1 MIFMNATPPL
11 ALNGAAPTIRTMSF
25 AVPRPRSR
33 SLSLRLQI
41 HLIVAALMGLFVVAV
56 IALQLDATRRSVR
69 EEITA
74 GNRVAA
80 QLLQRVSW
88 VYASAGPQALVQFL
102 EQLGRV
108 RANDIHFESDDGQV
122 LFTSPPATYK
132 QGRYAPGWYSAL
144 VSPALERQVIQM
156 SGGRLTLQTEPSRSV
171 LDGWDE
177 FVVLAGTGAAVLLLL
192 NLAVFWGVG
201 RALKPLPTIVQG
213 LARLQQ
219 GDYAARLPALP
230 GREAG
235 VIGQAVNQ
243 LAEAIEGE
251 IEARMRA
258 FEAERTLLESREF
271 ARRLEAHT
279 ETERRAIAR
288 ELHDE
293 FAQSVTAIRSLAR
306 TVTARLGERDPTSAQ
321 AASLIADEAARLYEA
336 MHGLIPRLAPPAL
349 DDLGLADALT
359 ELMDASRSRYG
370 DMALE
375 LSLVGL
381 EQSHSL
387 PVEPARAAYRVAQ
400 EALTNALRHSGGT
413 RVQVRAEADP
423 TSLQLT
429 VEDNGQGLPEDWA
442 RRGHYGLRGLRE
454 RVATLGGRLSMQ
466 RRAEGGT
473 RVQAWLPLQHDQG
486 SQHQHHHHGVS
497 TQGDPT

>member
-1 MIFMNATPPL
+1 MADKRPTRGGQSGPDNPPMTFRFTPP
-11 ALNGAAPTIRTMSF
+11 
-25 AVPRPRSR
+25 RSP
-33 SLSLRLQI
+33 SLRLQI
-41 HLIVAALMGLFVVAV
+41 HLIVAALMGVFVVAV
-56 IALQLDATRRSVR
+56 IALQIDATRRSVR

-108 RANDIHFESDDGQV
+108 RANDIRFESDDGQV

-144 VSPALERQVIQM
+144 VSPALEHQVIQM
-156 SGGRLTLQTEPSRSV
+156 PGGRLTLQTEPSRSV

-201 RALKPLPTIVQG
+201 RALRPLPTIVHG
-213 LARLQQ
+213 LTRLQQ
-219 GDYAARLPALP
+219 GEYTARLPPLP
-230 GREAG
+230 GREAA
-235 VIGQAVNQ
+235 VIGQAVNR
-243 LAEAIEGE
+243 LAEAIEAE
-251 IEARMRA
+251 IEARIRA

-279 ETERRAIAR
+279 EAERRAIAR

-306 TVTARLGERDPTSAQ
+306 TVQTRLGDRDATSAQ
-321 AASLIADEAARLYEA
+321 ASGMIADEAARLYEA

-359 ELMDASRSRYG
+359 ELVDASRSRHG
-370 DMALE
+370 EMALE
-375 LSLVGL
+375 LHLHGL
-381 EQSHSL
+381 AQSQSL
-387 PVEPARAAYRVAQ
+387 PVEPSRAIYRVAQ
-400 EALTNALRHSGGT
+400 EGLTNALRHSGGT
-413 RVQVRAEADP
+413 QVRIHAEADA

-429 VEDNGQGLPEDWA
+429 VEDDGTGVPDDWA

-454 RVATLGGRLSMQ
+454 RVATLGGRLSVQ
-466 RRAEGGT
+466 RRPEGGT
-473 RVQAWLPLQHDQG
+473 RVQAWLPLHQDQG
-486 SQHQHHHHGVS
+486 D
-497 TQGDPT
+497 TT

>member
-1 MIFMNATPPL
+1 MIFMKAAGLVPTDTEDTAHRL
-11 ALNGAAPTIRTMSF
+11 AHAVRPQTIRAMSSP
-25 AVPRPRSR
+25 VPVLRSP
-33 SLSLRLQI
+33 SLRLQI
-41 HLIVAALMGLFVVAV
+41 HLMVAALMGLFVVAV
-56 IALQLDATRRSVR
+56 IALQIDATRRSVR

-74 GNRVAA
+74 GNRVAG
-80 QLLQRVSW
+80 QLLQRVTW
-88 VYASAGPQALVQFL
+88 IYANAGPQALVQFL

-108 RANDIHFESDDGQV
+108 RANDIRFESDDGRV
-122 LFTSPPATYK
+122 LFTSPQATYK
-132 QGRYAPGWYSAL
+132 QGRNAPGWYSAL

-156 SGGRLTLQTEPSRSV
+156 PGGRLTVEAEPSRAI
-171 LDGWDE
+171 LDGWDD
-177 FVVLAGTGAAVLLLL
+177 FVVLGGTGAAVLVLL

-201 RALKPLPTIVQG
+201 RALKPLPTIVEG

-230 GREAG
+230 GREAA

-271 ARRLEAHT
+271 ARRLEVHT
-279 ETERRAIAR
+279 ESERRAIAR

-306 TVTARLGERDPTSAQ
+306 TVQTRLGDRDATSAQ
-321 AASLIADEAARLYEA
+321 ATGMIADEAARLYEA

-359 ELMDASRSRYG
+359 ELVDASRSRYG
-370 DMALE
+370 DMTLE
-375 LSLVGL
+375 LNLHGL
-381 EQSHSL
+381 EQSQSL

-413 RVQVRAEADP
+413 RVRICAEADP
-423 TSLQLT
+423 TSLRLT
-429 VEDNGQGLPEDWA
+429 VEDDGQGLPDDWA

-454 RVATLGGRLSMQ
+454 RAATLGGRLSVQ
-466 RRAEGGT
+466 RRPEGGT
-473 RVQAWLPLQHDQG
+473 RVQTWLPMTGPQG
-486 SQHQHHHHGVS
+486 E
-497 TQGDPT
+497 TT

>member
-1 MIFMNATPPL
+1 MIFMNATQPL
-11 ALNGAAPTIRTMSF
+11 AQNDAAPTIRTMSF
-25 AVPRPRSR
+25 PVPIPRG
-33 SLSLRLQI
+33 LSLRLQI
-41 HLIVAALMGLFVVAV
+41 HLIVAALMGVFVVAV

-108 RANDIHFESDDGQV
+108 RANDIRFESEDGRV

-132 QGRYAPGWYSAL
+132 QGRYAPAWYSAL
-144 VSPALERQVIQM
+144 VSPALEQQVIQM

-177 FVVLAGTGAAVLLLL
+177 FVVLASTGAAVLLLL

-201 RALKPLPTIVQG
+201 RALRPLPTIVHG

-219 GDYAARLPALP
+219 GEYTARLPALP
-230 GREAG
+230 GREAA
-235 VIGQAVNQ
+235 VIGQAVNR
-243 LAEAIEGE
+243 LAEAIEAE
-251 IEARMRA
+251 IDARIRA

-279 ETERRAIAR
+279 EAERRAIAR

-306 TVTARLGERDPTSAQ
+306 TVQTRLGDRDATSAQ
-321 AASLIADEAARLYEA
+321 ASGMIADEAARLYEA

-359 ELMDASRSRYG
+359 ELVDASRSRYG

-375 LSLVGL
+375 LHLHGL
-381 EQSHSL
+381 EQSQSL

-413 RVQVRAEADP
+413 RVRICAEADP
-423 TSLQLT
+423 TALQLT
-429 VEDNGQGLPEDWA
+429 VEDDGSGLPEDWA

-454 RVATLGGRLSMQ
+454 RMATLGGRLSVQ
-466 RRAEGGT
+466 RRPEGGT
-473 RVQAWLPLQHDQG
+473 RIQAWLPMAEAEP
-486 SQHQHHHHGVS
+486 
-497 TQGDPT
+497 QGDIA